1 MRYPPRPPARR
12 NTSRSTR
19 TAPASC
25 DHEAGQLTAEGIKTA
40 TVTASESATL
50 KCPEITLDGNVTVT
64 GLFTYQA
71 GMSGKN
77 GKGNNTTI
85 TGDLRHTDGD
95 LSSHGVIL
103 HKHPTAVCCGWG
115 AADDRRPPHD
125 LHRDGRQYWPANQ
138 RPPTPESV
146 RDQDT
151 HDVDR
156 DAHSPPPFGALAA
169 DLIDTPP
176 MAPPS
181 CSSAAAATA
190 LMLGTPAACSQLVG
204 QRQRKPARR
213 RRAEHHRRSRHRRP
227 HRKRVPL
234 HHLSA

>member
-1 MRYPPRPPARR
+1 MAAMHEIAELFRLISNLIRIGTVFAVDLAGQPARVR
-12 NTSRSTR
+12 VASGDLQSNWLPWLELRAGST
-19 TAPASC
+19 TTWNPPTVGEQVVLLCPDGDPAAGVALMGLNSDGIPAPSARAAEHVTLYPDGARIVY

-103 HKHPTAVCCGWG
+103 HKHPHGGVLRGG
-115 AADDRRPPHD
+115 AQTDA
-125 LHRDGRQYWPANQ
+125 
-138 RPPTPESV
+138 PE
-146 RDQDT
+146 
-151 HDVDR
+151 
-156 DAHSPPPFGALAA
+156 
-169 DLIDTPP
+169 
-176 MAPPS
+176 
-181 CSSAAAATA
+181 ATA
-190 LMLGTPAACSQLVG
+190 
-204 QRQRKPARR
+204 
-213 RRAEHHRRSRHRRP
+213 
-227 HRKRVPL
+227 
-234 HHLSA
+234 